1 MRRKVSGY
9 HIPMYVLEIVSL
21 FHPFRNTTTYQK
33 LGDAIYDIILVKHQV
48 AVLIAV
54 LRRPRS
60 LRTIRTVGSFRPAR
74 MSYQVGQTAVA
85 GYPSPMYTTK
95 VALAKRPLGLERER
109 QRRPLSVQ
117 CERQK
122 CRHGTRRIAS
132 RQPLAVGS
140 PATSARA

>member
-21 FHPFRNTTTYQK
+21 FHPFRNTTTHQK
-33 LGDAIYDIILVKHQV
+33 LGDAISDIILVKHQV

-74 MSYQVGQTAVA
+74 MSYQVGQTTVA
-85 GYPSPMYTTK
+85 EYTSPMYIHNQGCPGEDT
-95 VALAKRPLGLERER
+95 PW
-109 QRRPLSVQ
+109 
-117 CERQK
+117 
-122 CRHGTRRIAS
+122 
-132 RQPLAVGS
+132 
-140 PATSARA
+140 ARARKTEKKIYSA